1 MAVPPML
8 IIKTLTLFTLFV
20 SVALII
26 GYRLLIVLNITKTLH
41 RIEAVVFSFALGM
54 GFISFL
60 VFFLGLLHILSLKWM
75 LLALILSALVS
86 SRSAYSFVK
95 TNRLLSYDFKFI
107 CSSKLRIFLTVLVS
121 LSLLMTLIGAV
132 APAKG
137 NDALIYH
144 LSDARYFA
152 QHHLVTFIPYT
163 SHSIWPYFVEMLFT
177 LAMLFDNPLLAK
189 LFHFSMAISGIL
201 AIYAFGRRYINREV
215 AFLAAAIFFLTPGV
229 YTQATYA
236 YVDIGWAFYTFMGFY
251 AIMLRGS
258 SPEIRWLVCA
268 GVMCGIAADTK
279 YIGLITPVII
289 GLILIING
297 FLHKENYK
305 DLTKSFG
312 LFTVIVVIIIF
323 PYYFRSYLCTGN
335 PLYPFYVKYIGES
348 GWYKPAGFGMDKN
361 LINFIVSPWFL
372 TFYPGKTFGGN
383 ESQLGPLFLA
393 FLPALLF
400 LWKKGKPIL
409 LIGIFACM
417 FYFFWFFKF
426 PAVRYILPV
435 IPFLAL
441 LSGYII
447 WAIHS
452 RNKYFGYLV
461 KTVFS
466 IFLVLNFG
474 LCIYYNREELAFFSN
489 GANVEDYLAT
499 QDRSSKI
506 SQYINKNTPP
516 TSKIL
521 LVNEIRN
528 FYLDRSHIRELYYRV
543 NDKYQLKE
551 VDAIIDDLEVKGIT
565 HILYAESRNNV
576 VDDIPIADKD
586 NRFSVLIKDR
596 KFVNE
601 YLNEIVEVDYDFD
614 PLQKTRYILYSL
626 R

>member
-1 MAVPPML
+1 ML
-8 IIKTLTLFTLFV
+8 VIKTLILFTLFV
-20 SVALII
+20 SVALIV
-26 GYRLLIVLNITKTLH
+26 GYRLLIVFNVTKTLH
-41 RIEAVVFSFALGM
+41 RIEMVIFSFALGL

-60 VFFLGLLHILSLKWM
+60 VFFLGLLHILFLKWVLLVLILATLISLKD
-75 LLALILSALVS
+75 
-86 SRSAYSFVK
+86 AYSFVK
-95 TNRLLSYDFKFI
+95 TNLLLSYDFEFI
-107 CSSKLRIFLTVLVS
+107 YSSKLRIFLTVLVS

-201 AIYAFGRRYINREV
+201 AIYAFGRRYVNREV

-258 SPEIRWLVCA
+258 STEIKWLVCA

-289 GLILIING
+289 GLVLIING
-297 FLHKENYK
+297 FLRKENYK
-305 DLTKSFG
+305 VLTKSFV
-312 LFTVIVVIIIF
+312 LFSIIVVIIIF

-361 LINFIVSPWFL
+361 LINFIASPWFL
-372 TFYPGKTFGGN
+372 TYYPGKTFGGN
-383 ESQLGPLFLA
+383 ESQLGPFFLA

-400 LWKKGKPIL
+400 LRKKGKPIL
-409 LIGIFACM
+409 LISIFSGI

-426 PAVRYILPV
+426 PAVRYILPI

-441 LSGYII
+441 LSGYVI
-447 WAIHS
+447 WAMDNRS
-452 RNKYFGYLV
+452 KYFGYLIKV
-461 KTVFS
+461 IFS
-466 IFLVLNFG
+466 VFLVLNFG
-474 LCIYYNREELAFFSN
+474 LCIYYNREELAFFPN

-528 FYLDRSHIRELYYRV
+528 FYLNRSHIRELYYRIY
-543 NDKYQLKE
+543 DKYQLKE
-551 VDAIIDDLEVKGIT
+551 IDAIIDDLEIKGIT

-576 VDDIPIADKD
+576 AEDMPIAGQD
-586 NRFSVLIKDR
+586 NRFSVLIKNR

-601 YLNEIVEVDYDFD
+601 YLNKMVEVDYDFD
-614 PLQKTRYILYSL
+614 PLQKTRYTLYSL
-626 R
+626 K

>member
-1 MAVPPML
+1 ML
-8 IIKTLTLFTLFV
+8 VIKTLILFTLFV
-20 SVALII
+20 SVALIV
-26 GYRLLIVLNITKTLH
+26 GYRLLIVFNVTKTLH
-41 RIEAVVFSFALGM
+41 RIETVIFSFALGL

-60 VFFLGLLHILSLKWM
+60 VFFLGLLHILFLKWVLLVLILATLISLKD
-75 LLALILSALVS
+75 
-86 SRSAYSFVK
+86 AYSFVK
-95 TNRLLSYDFKFI
+95 TNQLLSYDFEFI
-107 CSSKLRIFLTVLVS
+107 YSSKLRIFLAVLVS

-137 NDALIYH
+137 NDALVYH

-152 QHHLVTFIPYT
+152 RHHLVTFIPYT
-163 SHSIWPYFVEMLFT
+163 SHSIWPYFMEMLFA

-189 LFHFSMAISGIL
+189 LFHFSMAIFGSL

-251 AIMLRGS
+251 VIMLRGS
-258 SPEIRWLVCA
+258 STEIKWLVCA
-268 GVMCGIAADTK
+268 GVMCGIAADIK

-289 GLILIING
+289 GLMLIING
-297 FLHKENYK
+297 FFHKENYK
-305 DLTKSFG
+305 DLTKSFV
-312 LFTVIVVIIIF
+312 LFSIIVVIIIF

-335 PLYPFYVKYIGES
+335 PLYPFYAKYIGES
-348 GWYKPAGFGMDKN
+348 GWYRPIGFGMDKN

-372 TFYPGKTFGGN
+372 TFYPGKIFGGN
-383 ESQLGPLFLA
+383 ESQLGPFFLA

-400 LWKKGKPIL
+400 LRKKGKSIL
-409 LIGIFACM
+409 LISICSGI
-417 FYFFWFFKF
+417 FYFFWFIKF
-426 PAVRYILPV
+426 PAVRYILPI

-441 LSGYII
+441 LYGYVI
-447 WAIHS
+447 WAIHNRS
-452 RNKYFGYLV
+452 KYFGYLI
-461 KTVFS
+461 KIIFSVFM
-466 IFLVLNFG
+466 VLNFG
-474 LCIYYNREELAFFSN
+474 LCIYYNREELAFFSK
-489 GANVEDYLAT
+489 GANAEDYLAK

-506 SQYINKNTPP
+506 FQYINKNTPP

-551 VDAIIDDLEVKGIT
+551 VDAIIDDLEAKGIT
-565 HILYAESRNNV
+565 HILYAESKIKE
-576 VDDIPIADKD
+576 VDDMPISNMD
-586 NRFSVLIKDR
+586 NRFSVLIKNK

-601 YLNEIVEVDYDFD
+601 YLNEMVEVDYDFD
-614 PLQKTRYILYSL
+614 PLQKIRYILYSL
-626 R
+626 KLK